1 MTVFPRK
8 QKGVAL
14 GYLLGLVALLAV
26 LGAVIA
32 QDSDIK
38 QDAIKQKRA
47 TDALV
52 AQALIIRNGL
62 FLCQVSYPAGGAS
75 GGTDNRFPASTAD
88 IRNAECPG
96 TPGVTV
102 FSGVSDVS
110 YPKRIDGFSEWALTN
125 DGTGVS
131 ITATM
136 DNASDSNA
144 QKAMALAVQE
154 LGTWQTSTTA
164 TAFTYFLK
172 Q

>member
-1 MTVFPRK
+1 MTSLPRK
-8 QKGVAL
+8 QQGLAL

-32 QDSDIK
+32 QDSGIK
-38 QDAIKQKRA
+38 QSALQQKRA

-75 GGTDNRFPASTAD
+75 GGTDNRFPASTTD
-88 IRNAECPG
+88 IRNADCPG
-96 TPGVTV
+96 APGVNV

-110 YPKRIDGFSEWALTN
+110 YPKRIEGFSEWALTN

-136 DNASDSNA
+136 DSASDTNA
-144 QKAMALAVQE
+144 QNAIQVAVRE

-164 TAFTYFLK
+164 TTFTYFIK